1 MFPFWP
7 NVVQLAQSEEKC
19 TILARGRGMKFIISL
34 SFFNVYQKEK
44 NKEIKSSIYL
54 KEFTY
59 TDSFY

>member
-1 MFPFWP
+1 
-7 NVVQLAQSEEKC
+7 
-19 TILARGRGMKFIISL
+19 MKFIISL